1 MAGAKKP
8 EPIEIEGANGKIYV
22 VETWNRGTIADGD
35 AMTEYTIRPICDA
48 IKGGTGGIAAETER
62 AMAAES
68 GISAIVDKHYDEY
81 NTFVSNVNNSAE
93 SLSARLA
100 QEISDREEGDAQEIS
115 YRTSGDAKL
124 QEQIDTLKAAT
135 DVIMVYGDYQTFTS
149 NSGDLV
155 LTDADVI
162 KVLVDENKND
172 EQVYYQWYDPQSGH
186 EWSNWSAIGSLNP
199 YYSKSDLNNA
209 GGKNINITSENNEIK
224 INTNDNVVFSSVTS
238 NEFSGTNISAL
249 NFYMPSANNGSRYTC
264 EVSSNS
270 TGISAHTVDSMSNKV
285 VTAYWESIIN
295 AANDVNAYV
304 PLSAEECTIGNNN
317 SSYDDSFAQGA
328 NNNANNN
335 SLAQGYNN
343 EAISNSFAQG
353 YLNVA
358 SSRSLAQ
365 GSNNSAYSY
374 SLAQGYLNVASSNSL
389 AQGFNNSARANS
401 VAFGYA
407 SQAYNGGFA
416 FSPYA
421 QAANSL
427 ASANSF
433 AFGIGCTAD
442 TNAFAM
448 GVNCSAVTGGF
459 AYGTNCIAATN
470 SIAMGAGMVSKENQI
485 SLGLYGK
492 ELTGTSDKSV
502 FHIGYGQGS
511 AVSAR
516 RDIFNVT
523 YDGYIMSYNYSVYPQ
538 SAEVIL
544 NGDFFQS
551 PRYGRKIPMLLS
563 QGLDMVSGVNIS
575 AKKPSHFRAR
585 HNVLY
590 GSYDYFNMW
599 IPYSTTSHTS
609 QEFTLTKADGK
620 GTGMYYLTV
629 GVDKH
634 YSILFKHFNDAS
646 IKTGIDVPGYSWPEG
661 GSITTYTYDNFFLD
675 KESATSN
682 TYFSFS
688 VPCDDIITFIVD
700 GASQQF
706 IMIKNHN

>member
-8 EPIEIEGANGKIYV
+8 EPIEIAGADGKIYV

-48 IKGGTGGIAAETER
+48 IKGGTGGISAETER

-100 QEISDREEGDAQEIS
+100 QEISA
-115 YRTSGDAKL
+115 RTSGDAKL

-149 NSGDLV
+149 NSGNLV

-209 GGKNINITSENNEIK
+209 AGKNINITSENNEIK

-238 NEFSGTNISAL
+238 NEFSGTNINAL

-317 SSYDDSFAQGA
+317 SSYNYSFAQGA

-389 AQGFNNSARANS
+389 AQGSNNSARANS

-523 YDGYIMSYNYSVYPQ
+523 QEGSIMSYNFNEYPQ
-538 SAEVIL
+538 KAEVLL
-544 NGDFFQS
+544 NGDFFEA
-551 PRYGRKIPMLLS
+551 PRKYGRKIPMLLS
-563 QGLDMVSGVNIS
+563 QGLDMASATNVSV
-575 AKKPSHFRAR
+575 KKPANFRAR

-590 GSYDYFNMW
+590 GDESTGCFNMW
-599 IPYSTTSHTS
+599 IPYSTASRTS
-609 QEFTLTKADGK
+609 QEFTLTKADSIGD
-620 GTGMYYLTV
+620 GMYILTV
-629 GVDKH
+629 GVDKN
-634 YSILFKHFNDAS
+634 YSILFKHFHKAS
-646 IKTGIDVPGYSWPEG
+646 IQTGIDVPGSSWPEG

-675 KESATSN
+675 KNRDSPSN
-682 TYFSFS
+682 TYFWFS

>member
-8 EPIEIEGANGKIYV
+8 EPIEIAGADGKIYV

-81 NTFVSNVNNSAE
+81 NTFVSNVNISAD

-100 QEISDREEGDAQEIS
+100 QEISDREVGDK
-115 YRTSGDAKL
+115 DL

-209 GGKNINITSENNEIK
+209 GGKNINITFENDEIK

-238 NEFSGTNISAL
+238 NAFSGTNISAL
-249 NFYMPSANNGSRYTC
+249 NFYIPSANNGARYTC

-270 TGISAHTVDSMSNKV
+270 TGISAHTVEPLFDEV
-285 VTAYWESIIN
+285 ITATWESIIN
-295 AANDVNAYV
+295 AANTDNAYV

-317 SSYDDSFAQGA
+317 SAYSDSLAQGA
-328 NNNANNN
+328 HNKSNGNSLAQGYNNSAKNN

-343 EAISNSFAQG
+343 SAYSF
-353 YLNVA
+353 
-358 SSRSLAQ
+358 SLAQ
-365 GSNNSAYSY
+365 GN
-374 SLAQGYLNVASSNSL
+374 LNVASSNSL
-389 AQGFNNSARANS
+389 AQGYNNSAKNNS
-401 VAFGYA
+401 IAFGYQ
-407 SQAYNGGFA
+407 SQAYQGSFA

-421 QAANSL
+421 QDAHSL

-459 AYGTNCIAATN
+459 AYGTKCIAATN
-470 SIAMGAGMVSKENQI
+470 SIAMGVGMVSKERQF
-485 SLGLYGK
+485 SLGYYGL
-492 ELTGTSDKSV
+492 ELSESDKRV
-502 FHIGYGQGS
+502 FHVGYGLGS
-511 AVSAR
+511 AVSDR
-516 RDIFNVT
+516 RDIFSVT
-523 YDGYIMSYNYSVYPQ
+523 YDGSIMSYDSNEYPQ
-538 SAEVIL
+538 KAEVLL
-544 NGDFFQS
+544 NGDFFEA
-551 PRYGRKIPMLLS
+551 PRKYGRKIPMLLS
-563 QGLDMVSGVNIS
+563 QGLDMASATNVSVKN
-575 AKKPSHFRAR
+575 PTNFRAR
-585 HNVLY
+585 HNVIY
-590 GSYDYFNMW
+590 GDESTGYFNMW
-599 IPYSTTSHTS
+599 IPYSTASRTS
-609 QEFTLTKADGK
+609 QEFTLTKADCLGDS
-620 GTGMYYLTV
+620 GMYRLTV
-629 GVDKH
+629 GVDKN
-634 YSILFKHFNDAS
+634 YSILFKHFKIAS
-646 IKTGIDVPGYSWPEG
+646 IKTGLDVPGSSWPDG
-661 GSITTYTYDNFFLD
+661 GSTVKYNYSNFFLD
-675 KESATSN
+675 RLSATSN

-706 IMIKNHN
+706 IMIKSHD

>member
-81 NTFVSNVNNSAE
+81 NTFVSNVNISAE

-100 QEISDREEGDAQEIS
+100 QEISDREDGDKDLQKHDE
-115 YRTSGDAKL
+115 DL

-135 DVIMVYGDYQTFTS
+135 DVIMVYSDFSSFSS
-149 NSGDLV
+149 NSARLT
-155 LTDADVI
+155 LTDNDVI
-162 KVLVDENKND
+162 KVLNDGERQEN
-172 EQVYYQWYDPQSGH
+172 QTYYQYSTATSA
-186 EWSNWSAIGSLNP
+186 WSFIGELDP
-199 YYSKSDLNNA
+199 YYSKSELNNA
-209 GGKNINITSENNEIK
+209 GGKNINITSENDEIK

-249 NFYMPSANNGSRYTC
+249 NFYMPSANNGARYTC

-295 AANDVNAYV
+295 AANTDNAYV

-317 SSYDDSFAQGA
+317 SAYSDSLAQGA
-328 NNNANNN
+328 NNNANTN

-343 EAISNSFAQG
+343 KANSNSLAQG
-353 YLNVA
+353 YNNSAYSFSLAQGNLNVA
-358 SSRSLAQ
+358 SSNSLAQ
-365 GSNNSAYSY
+365 GYNNSAYSY
-374 SLAQGYLNVASSNSL
+374 SLAQGY
-389 AQGFNNSARANS
+389 NNSAKNNS
-401 VAFGYA
+401 IAFGYQ
-407 SQAYNGGFA
+407 SQAYQGSFA
-416 FSPYA
+416 FSPYL
-421 QAANSL
+421 QAAHSL

-448 GVNCSAVTGGF
+448 GVNCSAVSGGF
-459 AYGTNCIAATN
+459 AYGTKCIAATN
-470 SIAMGAGMVSKENQI
+470 SIAMGAGMVSKDRQI
-485 SLGLYGK
+485 SLGYFGS
-492 ELTGTSDKSV
+492 ELTGTSDKRV
-502 FHIGYGQGS
+502 FHIGYGLGS

-516 RDIFNVT
+516 RDIFSVT
-523 YDGYIMSYNYSVYPQ
+523 HDGTIMSFDSNAYPQ
-538 SAEVIL
+538 TPEVLL
-544 NGDFFQS
+544 NGEFFQA
-551 PRYGRKIPMLLS
+551 PKKYGRKIPMLLS

-575 AKKPSHFRAR
+575 AKNPSHFIAR

-590 GSYDYFNMW
+590 GTGDYFNMW
-599 IPYSTTSHTS
+599 IPYSTPSLNS
-609 QEFTLTKADGK
+609 QEFTLTKADCLGNY
-620 GTGMYYLTV
+620 MYNLTV

-634 YSILFKHFNDAS
+634 YSIIFKHFKIAS
-646 IKTGIDVPGYSWPEG
+646 IKTGIDVSGSSWPDEG
-661 GSITTYTYDNFFLD
+661 TAVAYKYNNFFLD
-675 KESATSN
+675 KDRDSPSN

-700 GASQQF
+700 GYSQQF
-706 IMIKNHN
+706 IMIKSHD

>member
-8 EPIEIEGANGKIYV
+8 EPIEIAGADGKIYV

-48 IKGGTGGIAAETER
+48 IKGGTGGISAETER

-81 NTFVSNVNNSAE
+81 NTFVSNVNSSAE

-100 QEISDREEGDAQEIS
+100 QEISDREEGD
-115 YRTSGDAKL
+115 KVL
-124 QEQIDTLKAAT
+124 QGQIDTLKAAT
-135 DVIMVYGDYQTFTS
+135 DVIMVYGDYQSFTS

-199 YYSKSDLNNA
+199 YYSKSELNNA
-209 GGKNINITSENNEIK
+209 AGKNINITSENDEIK
-224 INTNDNVVFSSVTS
+224 INTNDDVVFSSVSS
-238 NEFSGTNISAL
+238 NAFSGTNISAL

-270 TGISAHTVDSMSNKV
+270 TGISAHTVEPLFDEV
-285 VTAYWESIIN
+285 ITATWKSIIN
-295 AANDVNAYV
+295 AANADNAYV
-304 PLSAEECTIGNNN
+304 PLSAEECKIGVNN
-317 SSYDDSFAQGA
+317 SSYNDSFAQGA
-328 NNNANNN
+328 RNNANTN
-335 SLAQGYNN
+335 SLAQGYYNSAN
-343 EAISNSFAQG
+343 SNSFAQG
-353 YLNVA
+353 SNNKA
-358 SSRSLAQ
+358 NGNSLAQ
-365 GSNNSAYSY
+365 GFNNSAY
-374 SLAQGYLNVASSNSL
+374 SNSL
-389 AQGFNNSARANS
+389 AQGFNNSASVNS
-401 VAFGYA
+401 LAFGYA
-407 SQAYNGGFA
+407 SQAYQGGFA
-416 FSPYA
+416 FSPYVQGA
-421 QAANSL
+421 HSL

-459 AYGTNCIAATN
+459 AYGTNCIADTN
-470 SIAMGAGMVSKENQI
+470 SIAMGAGMVSKERQI
-485 SLGLYGK
+485 SLGYYGS
-492 ELTGTSDKSV
+492 ELTGSDKRV
-502 FHIGYGQGS
+502 FHVGYGLGS
-511 AVSAR
+511 AVSDR
-516 RDIFNVT
+516 RDIFSVT
-523 YDGYIMSYNYSVYPQ
+523 YDGSIMSYDSNEYPQ
-538 SAEVIL
+538 KPEVLL
-544 NGDFFQS
+544 NGDFFQA
-551 PRYGRKIPMLLS
+551 PRKYGRKIPMLLS
-563 QGLDMVSGVNIS
+563 QGLGMVSGVNIS
-575 AKKPSHFRAR
+575 AKNPSHFIAR

-590 GSYDYFNMW
+590 GSANYFNMW
-599 IPYSTTSHTS
+599 IPYLTASRTS
-609 QEFTLTKADGK
+609 QEFTLTKADCIGNY
-620 GTGMYYLTV
+620 MYNLTV

-634 YSILFKHFNDAS
+634 YSILFKHFKIAS
-646 IKTGIDVPGYSWPEG
+646 IKTGIDVPGSSWPDEG
-661 GSITTYTYDNFFLD
+661 TSVAYKFNNFFLD
-675 KESATSN
+675 KDRDSPSN

-706 IMIKNHN
+706 IMIKSHD

>member
-8 EPIEIEGANGKIYV
+8 EPIEIAGADGKIYV

-48 IKGGTGGIAAETER
+48 IKGGTGGIAVETER

-81 NTFVSNVNNSAE
+81 NTFISNEYNQFVSAVNTSAE
-93 SLSARLA
+93 SLSVSLA
-100 QEISDREEGDAQEIS
+100 QEISARKEGDE
-115 YRTSGDAKL
+115 DL
-124 QEQIDTLKAAT
+124 QKQIDTLKAAT
-135 DVIMVYGDYQTFTS
+135 DVIMVYGDYQTFKS
-149 NSGDLV
+149 NSGNLV

-199 YYSKSDLNNA
+199 YYSKSELNNA
-209 GGKNINITSENNEIK
+209 AGKNINITSEDNEIK
-224 INTNDNVVFSSVTS
+224 INTNDDVVFSSVSS
-238 NEFSGTNISAL
+238 NAFSGTNISAL
-249 NFYMPSANNGSRYTC
+249 NFYMPSANNGARYTC

-295 AANDVNAYV
+295 AANADNAYV

-317 SSYDDSFAQGA
+317 SSYNDSFAQGA
-328 NNNANNN
+328 HNESNSN

-343 EAISNSFAQG
+343 
-353 YLNVA
+353 
-358 SSRSLAQ
+358 
-365 GSNNSAYSY
+365 SAYSN
-374 SLAQGYLNVASSNSL
+374 SLAQGYNNIAYSFSLAQGNLNVASSNSL
-389 AQGFNNSARANS
+389 AQGYNNSAKNNS
-401 VAFGYA
+401 IAFGYQ
-407 SQAYNGGFA
+407 SQAYQGGFA
-416 FSPYA
+416 FSPYLQGA
-421 QAANSL
+421 HSL

-448 GVNCSAVTGGF
+448 GVNCSAISGGF
-459 AYGTNCIAATN
+459 AYGTKCIAATN
-470 SIAMGAGMVSKENQI
+470 SIAIGAGMVSKDRQI
-485 SLGLYGK
+485 SLGYFGS
-492 ELTGTSDKSV
+492 ELTGTSDKNV
-502 FHIGYGQGS
+502 FHVGYGIGS

-516 RDIFNVT
+516 RDIFRVT
-523 YDGYIMSYNYSVYPQ
+523 YDGSIMSYDSNEYPQ
-538 SAEVIL
+538 KAEVLL
-544 NGDFFQS
+544 NGDFFEA
-551 PRYGRKIPMLLS
+551 PRKYGRKIPMLLS
-563 QGLDMVSGVNIS
+563 QGLDMASATNVSV
-575 AKKPSHFRAR
+575 KKPANFRAR

-590 GSYDYFNMW
+590 GDESTGCFNMW
-599 IPYSTTSHTS
+599 IPYSTASRTS
-609 QEFTLTKADGK
+609 QEFTLTKADCISD
-620 GTGMYYLTV
+620 GMYRLTV
-629 GVDKH
+629 GVDKN
-634 YSILFKHFNDAS
+634 YSIIFKHFKSAS
-646 IKTGIDVPGYSWPEG
+646 IKTGLDVPNSSWPEG
-661 GSITTYTYDNFFLD
+661 GTAVAYKYNNFFLD
-675 KESATSN
+675 RLTATSN

-706 IMIKNHN
+706 IMIKSHD

>member
-8 EPIEIEGANGKIYV
+8 EPIEIAGANGKIYV

-81 NTFVSNVNNSAE
+81 NTFISNEYNQFVSAVNTSAE
-93 SLSARLA
+93 SLSDSLA
-100 QEISDREEGDAQEIS
+100 QEISDRKEGDE
-115 YRTSGDAKL
+115 DL
-124 QEQIDTLKAAT
+124 QKQIDTLKAAT
-135 DVIMVYGDYQTFTS
+135 DVIMVYGDYQTFKS
-149 NSGDLV
+149 NSGNLV

-199 YYSKSDLNNA
+199 YYSKSELNNA
-209 GGKNINITSENNEIK
+209 GGKNINITSEDNEIK
-224 INTNDNVVFSSVTS
+224 INTNDDVVFSSVTS
-238 NEFSGTNISAL
+238 NAFSGTNISAL
-249 NFYMPSANNGSRYTC
+249 NFYMPSANNGARFSC

-270 TGISAHTVDSMSNKV
+270 TGISAHTVEPLFDEV
-285 VTAYWESIIN
+285 VTSTWKSIIN
-295 AANDVNAYV
+295 AANADNAYV

-317 SSYDDSFAQGA
+317 SAYSDSLAQGA
-328 NNNANNN
+328 NNNANTN

-343 EAISNSFAQG
+343 KANSNSLAQG
-353 YLNVA
+353 YNNIAYSFSLAQGNLNVA
-358 SSRSLAQ
+358 SSNSLAQ
-365 GSNNSAYSY
+365 GYNNSAYSY
-374 SLAQGYLNVASSNSL
+374 SLAQGY
-389 AQGFNNSARANS
+389 NNSAKNNS
-401 VAFGYA
+401 IAFGYQ
-407 SQAYNGGFA
+407 SQAYQGSFA
-416 FSPYA
+416 FSPYL
-421 QAANSL
+421 QAAHSL

-470 SIAMGAGMVSKENQI
+470 SIAMGAGMVSKERQI
-485 SLGLYGK
+485 SLGYFGS
-492 ELTGTSDKSV
+492 ELTGTSDKRV

-516 RDIFNVT
+516 RDIFSVT
-523 YDGYIMSYNYSVYPQ
+523 YDGTIMSYDSNGYPQ
-538 SAEVIL
+538 TPEVLL
-544 NGDFFQS
+544 NGEFFQA
-551 PRYGRKIPMLLS
+551 PKKYGRKIPMLLS
-563 QGLDMVSGVNIS
+563 QGLKMVSGVNIS
-575 AKKPSHFRAR
+575 AKNPSHFIAR

-590 GSYDYFNMW
+590 GSGDYFNMW
-599 IPYSTTSHTS
+599 IPYSTPSLNS
-609 QEFTLTKADGK
+609 QEFTLTKADCLGNY
-620 GTGMYYLTV
+620 MYNLTV

-634 YSILFKHFNDAS
+634 YSIIFKHFKIAS
-646 IKTGIDVPGYSWPEG
+646 IKTGIDVPGSSWPDEG
-661 GSITTYTYDNFFLD
+661 TAVAYKYNNFFLD
-675 KESATSN
+675 KDRDSPSN

-688 VPCDDIITFIVD
+688 VPCDDIITFVVD
-700 GASQQF
+700 GFSQQF
-706 IMIKNHN
+706 IMIKSHD

>member
-8 EPIEIEGANGKIYV
+8 EPIEIAGANGKIYV

-81 NTFVSNVNNSAE
+81 NTFVSNVNSSAE
-93 SLSARLA
+93 SLSGSLSK
-100 QEISDREEGDAQEIS
+100 EITYREDGDS
-115 YRTSGDAKL
+115 KL
-124 QEQIDTLKAAT
+124 QGQIDTLKAAT
-135 DVIMVYGDYQTFTS
+135 DVIMVYGDYQSFTS

-199 YYSKSDLNNA
+199 YYSKSELNNA
-209 GGKNINITSENNEIK
+209 AGKNINITSENDEIK
-224 INTNDNVVFSSVTS
+224 INTNDDVVFSSVTS

-270 TGISAHTVDSMSNKV
+270 TGISAHTVEPLFDEV
-285 VTAYWESIIN
+285 VTATWKSIIN
-295 AANDVNAYV
+295 AANADNAYV
-304 PLSAEECTIGNNN
+304 PLSAEECKIGVNN
-317 SSYDDSFAQGA
+317 SSYNDSFAQGA
-328 NNNANNN
+328 KNNANTN
-335 SLAQGYNN
+335 SLAQGYYNSAN
-343 EAISNSFAQG
+343 SNSFAQG
-353 YLNVA
+353 SNNKA
-358 SSRSLAQ
+358 NGNSLAQ
-365 GSNNSAYSY
+365 GFNNSAY
-374 SLAQGYLNVASSNSL
+374 SNSL
-389 AQGFNNSARANS
+389 AQGFNNSASVNS
-401 VAFGYA
+401 LAFGYA
-407 SQAYNGGFA
+407 SQAYQGGFA
-416 FSPYA
+416 FSPYVQGA
-421 QAANSL
+421 HSL

-459 AYGTNCIAATN
+459 AYGTNCTADTN
-470 SIAMGAGMVSKENQI
+470 SIAMGAGMVSKERQI
-485 SLGLYGK
+485 SLGYYGS
-492 ELTGTSDKSV
+492 ELTGSDKRV
-502 FHIGYGQGS
+502 FHVGYGLGS
-511 AVSAR
+511 AVSDR
-516 RDIFNVT
+516 RDIFSVT
-523 YDGYIMSYNYSVYPQ
+523 FDGSIMSYDSNEYPQ
-538 SAEVIL
+538 KPEVLL
-544 NGDFFQS
+544 NGDFFQA
-551 PRYGRKIPMLLS
+551 PRKYGRKIPMLLS
-563 QGLDMVSGVNIS
+563 QGLGMVSGVNIS
-575 AKKPSHFRAR
+575 AKNPSHFIAR

-590 GSYDYFNMW
+590 GSANYFNMW
-599 IPYSTTSHTS
+599 IPYSTASRTS
-609 QEFTLTKADGK
+609 QEFTLTKADCIGNY
-620 GTGMYYLTV
+620 MYNLTV
-629 GVDKH
+629 GVDKN
-634 YSILFKHFNDAS
+634 YSILFKHFKIAS
-646 IKTGIDVPGYSWPEG
+646 IKTGIDVPGSSWPDEG
-661 GSITTYTYDNFFLD
+661 TAVKYNYSNFFLD
-675 KESATSN
+675 RLTATSN

-706 IMIKNHN
+706 IMIKSHD

>member
-8 EPIEIEGANGKIYV
+8 EPIEIAGADGKIYV

-81 NTFVSNVNNSAE
+81 NTFVSNVNSSAE
-93 SLSARLA
+93 SLSDSLSK
-100 QEISDREEGDAQEIS
+100 EITYREDGDS
-115 YRTSGDAKL
+115 KL
-124 QEQIDTLKAAT
+124 QGQIDTLKAAT
-135 DVIMVYGDYQTFTS
+135 DVIMVYGDYQSFTS

-199 YYSKSDLNNA
+199 YYSKSELNNA
-209 GGKNINITSENNEIK
+209 AGKNINITSENDEIK
-224 INTNDNVVFSSVTS
+224 INTNDDVVFSSVSS
-238 NEFSGTNISAL
+238 NAFSGTNISAL

-270 TGISAHTVDSMSNKV
+270 TGISAHTVEPLFDEV
-285 VTAYWESIIN
+285 VTATWKSIIN
-295 AANDVNAYV
+295 AANADNAYV
-304 PLSAEECTIGNNN
+304 PLSAEECTIGTDN
-317 SSYDDSFAQGA
+317 SSYNDSFAQGA
-328 NNNANNN
+328 KNNANTNSLAQGYYNSANSNSFAQGSNNKANGN

-343 EAISNSFAQG
+343 
-353 YLNVA
+353 
-358 SSRSLAQ
+358 
-365 GSNNSAYSY
+365 SAY
-374 SLAQGYLNVASSNSL
+374 SNSL
-389 AQGFNNSARANS
+389 AQGFNNSASVNS
-401 VAFGYA
+401 LAFGYA
-407 SQAYNGGFA
+407 SQAYQGGFA
-416 FSPYA
+416 FSPYVQGA
-421 QAANSL
+421 HSL

-459 AYGTNCIAATN
+459 AYGTNCTADTN
-470 SIAMGAGMVSKENQI
+470 SIAMGAGMVSKDRQI
-485 SLGLYGK
+485 SLGYYGS
-492 ELTGTSDKSV
+492 ELTGSDKRV
-502 FHIGYGQGS
+502 FHVGYGLGS
-511 AVSAR
+511 AVSDR
-516 RDIFNVT
+516 RDIFSVT
-523 YDGYIMSYNYSVYPQ
+523 FNGSIMSYDSNEYPQ
-538 SAEVIL
+538 KPEVLL
-544 NGDFFQS
+544 NGDFFQA
-551 PRYGRKIPMLLS
+551 PRKYGRKIPMLLS
-563 QGLDMVSGVNIS
+563 QGLGMVSGVNIS
-575 AKKPSHFRAR
+575 AKKPSHFIAR

-590 GSYDYFNMW
+590 GSANYFNMW
-599 IPYSTTSHTS
+599 IPYSPASRTS
-609 QEFTLTKADGK
+609 QEFTLTKADCIGNY
-620 GTGMYYLTV
+620 MYNLTV
-629 GVDKH
+629 GVDKN
-634 YSILFKHFNDAS
+634 YSILFKHFKIAS
-646 IKTGIDVPGYSWPEG
+646 IKTGIDVPGSSWPEG
-661 GSITTYTYDNFFLD
+661 GSTTVYDYNNFFLD
-675 KESATSN
+675 KDRDSPSN

-706 IMIKNHN
+706 IMIKSHD

>member
-8 EPIEIEGANGKIYV
+8 EPIEIAGADGKIYV

-48 IKGGTGGIAAETER
+48 IKGGTGGISAETER

-81 NTFVSNVNNSAE
+81 NTFISNEYNPFVSAVNTSAE

-100 QEISDREEGDAQEIS
+100 QEISDREDGDK
-115 YRTSGDAKL
+115 DL
-124 QEQIDTLKAAT
+124 QGQIDTLKAAT
-135 DVIMVYGDYQTFTS
+135 DVIMVYGDYKSFTS

-199 YYSKSDLNNA
+199 YYSKSELNNA
-209 GGKNINITSENNEIK
+209 AGKNINITSENNEIK
-224 INTNDNVVFSSVTS
+224 INTNDDVVFSSVTS
-238 NEFSGTNISAL
+238 NAFSGTNISAL

-270 TGISAHTVDSMSNKV
+270 TGISAHTVDNMNNKV

-295 AANDVNAYV
+295 AANADNAYV
-304 PLSAEECTIGNNN
+304 PLSAEECKIGVNN
-317 SSYDDSFAQGA
+317 SSYNDSFAQGA
-328 NNNANNN
+328 KNNANTN
-335 SLAQGYNN
+335 SLAQGYYNSAN
-343 EAISNSFAQG
+343 SNSFAQG
-353 YLNVA
+353 
-358 SSRSLAQ
+358 
-365 GSNNSAYSY
+365 SNNKA
-374 SLAQGYLNVASSNSL
+374 NSNSL
-389 AQGFNNSARANS
+389 AQGFNNSAYSNS
-401 VAFGYA
+401 LAQGFNNSASVNSLAFGYA
-407 SQAYNGGFA
+407 SQAYQGGFA
-416 FSPYA
+416 FSPYVQGA
-421 QAANSL
+421 HSL

-459 AYGTNCIAATN
+459 AYGTNCTADTN
-470 SIAMGAGMVSKENQI
+470 SIAMGAGMVSKERQI
-485 SLGLYGK
+485 SLGYYGS
-492 ELTGTSDKSV
+492 ELTGSDKRV
-502 FHIGYGQGS
+502 FHVGYGLGS
-511 AVSAR
+511 AVSDR
-516 RDIFNVT
+516 RDIFSVT
-523 YDGYIMSYNYSVYPQ
+523 FDGSIMSYDSNEYPQ
-538 SAEVIL
+538 KPEVLL
-544 NGDFFQS
+544 NGDFFQA
-551 PRYGRKIPMLLS
+551 PRKYGRKIPMLLS
-563 QGLDMVSGVNIS
+563 QGLGMVSGVNIS
-575 AKKPSHFRAR
+575 AKKPSHFIAR

-590 GSYDYFNMW
+590 GSANYFNMW
-599 IPYSTTSHTS
+599 IPYSTASRTS
-609 QEFTLTKADGK
+609 QEFTLTKADCIGNY
-620 GTGMYYLTV
+620 MYNLTV
-629 GVDKH
+629 GVDKN
-634 YSILFKHFNDAS
+634 YSILFKHFKIAS
-646 IKTGIDVPGYSWPEG
+646 IKTGLDVPGSSWPDG
-661 GSITTYTYDNFFLD
+661 GSVTDYKFNNFFLD
-675 KESATSN
+675 RLSATSN

-706 IMIKNHN
+706 IMIKSHD

>member
-8 EPIEIEGANGKIYV
+8 EPIEIAGADGKIYV

-48 IKGGTGGIAAETER
+48 IKGGTGGISAETER

-81 NTFVSNVNNSAE
+81 NTFVSNVNTSAE
-93 SLSARLA
+93 SLSDSLA
-100 QEISDREEGDAQEIS
+100 KEISDREVGDK
-115 YRTSGDAKL
+115 DL

-209 GGKNINITSENNEIK
+209 AGKNINITSEDNEIK
-224 INTNDNVVFSSVTS
+224 INTNDDVVFSSVSS
-238 NEFSGTNISAL
+238 NAFSGTNISAL
-249 NFYMPSANNGSRYTC
+249 NFYMPSANNGARFTC

-270 TGISAHTVDSMSNKV
+270 TGVSAHTVEPLFDEV
-285 VTAYWESIIN
+285 VTASWKSIIN
-295 AANDVNAYV
+295 AANADNAYV
-304 PLSAEECTIGNNN
+304 PLSAEECKIGTDN
-317 SSYDDSFAQGA
+317 SALSNSLAQGTR
-328 NNNANNN
+328 NNANTNSLAQGYYNSSNSN

-343 EAISNSFAQG
+343 SAYSF
-353 YLNVA
+353 
-358 SSRSLAQ
+358 SLAQ
-365 GSNNSAYSY
+365 GN
-374 SLAQGYLNVASSNSL
+374 LNVASSNSL
-389 AQGFNNSARANS
+389 AQGYNNSAYSFSLAQGYNNGAKNNS
-401 VAFGYA
+401 IAFGYQ
-407 SQAYNGGFA
+407 SQAYQGSFA
-416 FSPYA
+416 FSPYEQVA
-421 QAANSL
+421 HSL

-459 AYGTNCIAATN
+459 AYGTNCTADTN

-485 SLGLYGK
+485 SLGLFGS
-492 ELTGTSDKSV
+492 ELTGTTDKRV

-516 RDIFNVT
+516 RDIFSVT
-523 YDGYIMSYNYSVYPQ
+523 YDGTIMSYDSNGYPQ
-538 SAEVIL
+538 TPEVLL
-544 NGDFFQS
+544 NGEFFQA
-551 PRYGRKIPMLLS
+551 PKKYGRKIPMLLS
-563 QGLDMVSGVNIS
+563 QGLDMASATNVSV
-575 AKKPSHFRAR
+575 KKLADFSAR

-590 GSYDYFNMW
+590 GDESTGCFNMW
-599 IPYSTTSHTS
+599 IPYSTASRTS
-609 QEFTLTKADGK
+609 QEFTLTKADCISD
-620 GTGMYYLTV
+620 GMYLLTV
-629 GVDKH
+629 GVDKN
-634 YSILFKHFNDAS
+634 YSIIFKHFKIAL
-646 IKTGIDVPGYSWPEG
+646 IKTGLDVPGSSWPDEG
-661 GSITTYTYDNFFLD
+661 TAVKYNYSNFFLD
-675 KESATSN
+675 KDRDSPSN

-688 VPCDDIITFIVD
+688 VPCDDIITFVVD
-700 GASQQF
+700 GFSQQF
-706 IMIKNHN
+706 IMIKSHD

>member
-8 EPIEIEGANGKIYV
+8 EPIEITGANGKIYV

-81 NTFVSNVNNSAE
+81 NTFISNEYNPFVSAVNTSAE
-93 SLSARLA
+93 SLSDSLA
-100 QEISDREEGDAQEIS
+100 QEITAREEGDE
-115 YRTSGDAKL
+115 DL
-124 QEQIDTLKAAT
+124 QKQIDTLKAAT
-135 DVIMVYGDYQTFTS
+135 DVIMVYGDYQTFKS
-149 NSGDLV
+149 NSGNLV

-199 YYSKSDLNNA
+199 YYSKSELNNA
-209 GGKNINITSENNEIK
+209 AGKNINITSENNEIK
-224 INTNDNVVFSSVTS
+224 INTNDDVVFSSVTS
-238 NEFSGTNISAL
+238 NAFSGTNISAL
-249 NFYMPSANNGSRYTC
+249 NFYMPSANNGARYTC

-295 AANDVNAYV
+295 AANTDNAYV
-304 PLSAEECTIGNNN
+304 PLSAEECTIGTDN
-317 SSYDDSFAQGA
+317 SALSNSLAQGT
-328 NNNANNN
+328 NNYAHSK

-343 EAISNSFAQG
+343 
-353 YLNVA
+353 YT
-358 SSRSLAQ
+358 
-365 GSNNSAYSY
+365 
-374 SLAQGYLNVASSNSL
+374 SSNSL
-389 AQGFNNSARANS
+389 AQGSYNSAYLSSLAQGTNNYAYSNSLAQGNNNSAKNNS
-401 VAFGYA
+401 MAFGYQ
-407 SQAYNGGFA
+407 SQAYQGSFA

-421 QAANSL
+421 QDAHSL

-448 GVNCSAVTGGF
+448 GVNCSAVSGGF
-459 AYGTNCIAATN
+459 AYGTKCIAATN
-470 SIAMGAGMVSKENQI
+470 SIAMGAGMVSKDRQI
-485 SLGLYGK
+485 SLGYFGS
-492 ELTGTSDKSV
+492 ELTGTSDKNV
-502 FHIGYGQGS
+502 FHVGYGIGS
-511 AVSAR
+511 AVSDR
-516 RDIFNVT
+516 RDIFRVT
-523 YDGYIMSYNYSVYPQ
+523 YDGSIMSYDSNEYPQ
-538 SAEVIL
+538 KAEVLL
-544 NGDFFQS
+544 NGDFFEA
-551 PRYGRKIPMLLS
+551 PRKYGRKIPMLLS
-563 QGLDMVSGVNIS
+563 QGLDMASATNVSV
-575 AKKPSHFRAR
+575 KKPAHFIAR

-590 GSYDYFNMW
+590 GDESTGCFNMW
-599 IPYSTTSHTS
+599 IPYSTASRTS
-609 QEFTLTKADGK
+609 QEFTLTKADCISD
-620 GTGMYYLTV
+620 GMYHLTV

-634 YSILFKHFNDAS
+634 YSILFKHFNSAY
-646 IKTGIDVPGYSWPEG
+646 IKTGLDVPGSSWPEG
-661 GSITTYTYDNFFLD
+661 GSTTNYTYNNFFLD
-675 KESATSN
+675 RLSATSN

-688 VPCDDIITFIVD
+688 VPCDDVITFIVD

-706 IMIKNHN
+706 IMIKSHD

>member
-8 EPIEIEGANGKIYV
+8 EPIEIAGADGKIYV

-81 NTFVSNVNNSAE
+81 NTFVSNVNSSAE
-93 SLSARLA
+93 SLSDSLSK
-100 QEISDREEGDAQEIS
+100 EITYREDGDS
-115 YRTSGDAKL
+115 KL
-124 QEQIDTLKAAT
+124 QGQIDTLKAAT
-135 DVIMVYGDYQTFTS
+135 DVIMVYGDYQSFTS

-199 YYSKSDLNNA
+199 YYSKSELNNA
-209 GGKNINITSENNEIK
+209 AGKNINITSENDEIK
-224 INTNDNVVFSSVTS
+224 INTNDDVVFSSVTS

-270 TGISAHTVDSMSNKV
+270 TGISAHTVEPLFDEV
-285 VTAYWESIIN
+285 VTATWKSIIN
-295 AANDVNAYV
+295 AANADNAYV
-304 PLSAEECTIGNNN
+304 PLSAEECTIGTDN
-317 SSYDDSFAQGA
+317 SSYNDSFAQGA
-328 NNNANNN
+328 KNNANTNSLAQGYYNSANSNSFAQGSNNKANGN

-343 EAISNSFAQG
+343 
-353 YLNVA
+353 
-358 SSRSLAQ
+358 
-365 GSNNSAYSY
+365 SAY
-374 SLAQGYLNVASSNSL
+374 SNSL
-389 AQGFNNSARANS
+389 AQGFNNSASVNS
-401 VAFGYA
+401 LAFGYA
-407 SQAYNGGFA
+407 SQAYQGGFA
-416 FSPYA
+416 FSPYVQGA
-421 QAANSL
+421 HSL

-459 AYGTNCIAATN
+459 AYGTNCTADTN
-470 SIAMGAGMVSKENQI
+470 SIAMGAGMVSKDRQI
-485 SLGLYGK
+485 SLGYYGS
-492 ELTGTSDKSV
+492 ELTGSDKRV
-502 FHIGYGQGS
+502 FHVGYGLGS
-511 AVSAR
+511 AVSDR
-516 RDIFNVT
+516 RDIFSVT
-523 YDGYIMSYNYSVYPQ
+523 FNGSIMSYDSNEYPQ
-538 SAEVIL
+538 KPEVLL
-544 NGDFFQS
+544 NGDFFQA
-551 PRYGRKIPMLLS
+551 PRKYGRKIPMLLS
-563 QGLDMVSGVNIS
+563 QGLGMVSGVNIS
-575 AKKPSHFRAR
+575 AKKPSHFIAR

-590 GSYDYFNMW
+590 GSANYFNMW
-599 IPYSTTSHTS
+599 IPYSTASRTS
-609 QEFTLTKADGK
+609 QEFTLTKADCIGNY
-620 GTGMYYLTV
+620 MYNLTV

-634 YSILFKHFNDAS
+634 YSILFKHFKIAS
-646 IKTGIDVPGYSWPEG
+646 IKTGIDVPGSSWPEG
-661 GSITTYTYDNFFLD
+661 GSTTVYDYNNFFLD
-675 KESATSN
+675 KDRDSPSN

-706 IMIKNHN
+706 IMIKSHD

>member
-8 EPIEIEGANGKIYV
+8 EPIEIAGADGKIYV

-81 NTFVSNVNNSAE
+81 NTFISNEYNPFVSAVNTSAE

-100 QEISDREEGDAQEIS
+100 QEISDREDGDK
-115 YRTSGDAKL
+115 DL
-124 QEQIDTLKAAT
+124 QGQIDTLKAAT
-135 DVIMVYGDYQTFTS
+135 DVIMVYGDYQSFTS

-224 INTNDNVVFSSVTS
+224 INTNDNVVFSSVSS

-249 NFYMPSANNGSRYTC
+249 NFYMPSANNGARFSC

-270 TGISAHTVDSMSNKV
+270 TGVSAHTVEPLFDEV
-285 VTAYWESIIN
+285 VTATWKSIIN
-295 AANDVNAYV
+295 AANADNAYV

-317 SSYDDSFAQGA
+317 SAYSDSLAQGA
-328 NNNANNN
+328 NNYANTN
-335 SLAQGYNN
+335 
-343 EAISNSFAQG
+343 
-353 YLNVA
+353 
-358 SSRSLAQ
+358 SLAQ
-365 GSNNSAYSY
+365 GSNNKANGN
-374 SLAQGYLNVASSNSL
+374 SLAQGFNNSAYSNSL
-389 AQGFNNSARANS
+389 AQGFNNSASVNS
-401 VAFGYA
+401 LAFGYA
-407 SQAYNGGFA
+407 SQAYKGGFA
-416 FSPYA
+416 FSPYVQGA
-421 QAANSL
+421 HSL

-459 AYGTNCIAATN
+459 AYGTNCTADTN

-485 SLGLYGK
+485 SLGLFGL
-492 ELTGTSDKSV
+492 ELLESDKRV
-502 FHIGYGQGS
+502 FHVGYGQGS

-516 RDIFNVT
+516 RDIFSVT
-523 YDGYIMSYNYSVYPQ
+523 YDGTIMSYDNNGYPQ
-538 SAEVIL
+538 TPEVLL
-544 NGDFFQS
+544 NGEFFQA
-551 PRYGRKIPMLLS
+551 PKKYGRKIPMLLS
-563 QGLDMVSGVNIS
+563 QGLGMAS
-575 AKKPSHFRAR
+575 AKNVSVKKPDNFRAR
-585 HNVLY
+585 HNVIY
-590 GSYDYFNMW
+590 GDESTGYFNMW
-599 IPYSTTSHTS
+599 IPYSTTSRTS
-609 QEFTLTKADGK
+609 QEFTLTKADCIGD
-620 GTGMYYLTV
+620 GMYSLTV
-629 GVDKH
+629 GVDKN
-634 YSILFKHFNDAS
+634 YSILFKHFNSAS
-646 IKTGIDVPGYSWPEG
+646 IKTGIDVPGSSWPDG
-661 GSITTYTYDNFFLD
+661 GSTVNYKFNNFFLD
-675 KESATSN
+675 RLSATSN

-706 IMIKNHN
+706 IMIKNHD

>member
-8 EPIEIEGANGKIYV
+8 EPIEIAGADGKIYV

-48 IKGGTGGIAAETER
+48 IKGGTGGIAVETER

-81 NTFVSNVNNSAE
+81 NTFVSNVNSSAE

-100 QEISDREEGDAQEIS
+100 QEISDRKDGDK
-115 YRTSGDAKL
+115 DL
-124 QEQIDTLKAAT
+124 QKHDEDLQKQIDTLKAAT

-149 NSGDLV
+149 NSGYLV

-199 YYSKSDLNNA
+199 YYSKSELNNA
-209 GGKNINITSENNEIK
+209 AGKNINITSENDEIK
-224 INTNDNVVFSSVTS
+224 INTNDDVVFSSVTS

-264 EVSSNS
+264 ELSSNS
-270 TGISAHTVDSMSNKV
+270 TGISAHTVEPLFDEV
-285 VTAYWESIIN
+285 VTATWKSIIN
-295 AANDVNAYV
+295 AANADNAYV

-317 SSYDDSFAQGA
+317 SSYNDSFAQGVK
-328 NNNANNN
+328 NNANTNSLSQGYYNSANSNSFAQGSNNKANGN

-343 EAISNSFAQG
+343 
-353 YLNVA
+353 
-358 SSRSLAQ
+358 
-365 GSNNSAYSY
+365 SAYT
-374 SLAQGYLNVASSNSL
+374 NSL
-389 AQGFNNSARANS
+389 AQGFNNSAKNNS
-401 VAFGYA
+401 IAFGYA
-407 SQAYNGGFA
+407 SQAYQGGFA
-416 FSPYA
+416 FSPYVQGA
-421 QAANSL
+421 HSL
-427 ASANSF
+427 ASTNSF

-470 SIAMGAGMVSKENQI
+470 SIAMGAGMVSKERQI
-485 SLGLYGK
+485 SLGYFGS
-492 ELTGTSDKSV
+492 ELTGTSDKRV

-511 AVSAR
+511 AVSDR
-516 RDIFNVT
+516 RDIFSVT
-523 YDGYIMSYNYSVYPQ
+523 YDGTIMSYDSNGYPQ
-538 SAEVIL
+538 TPEVLL
-544 NGDFFQS
+544 NGEFFQA
-551 PRYGRKIPMLLS
+551 PKKYGRKIPMLLS
-563 QGLDMVSGVNIS
+563 QGLKMESGVNIS
-575 AKKPSHFRAR
+575 AKNPSHFIAR

-590 GSYDYFNMW
+590 GSGDYFNMW
-599 IPYSTTSHTS
+599 IPYSTPSLNS
-609 QEFTLTKADGK
+609 QEFTLTKADCLGD
-620 GTGMYYLTV
+620 GMYNLTV

-634 YSILFKHFNDAS
+634 YSILFKNFKIAS
-646 IKTGIDVPGYSWPEG
+646 IKTGLDVPGSSWPDG
-661 GSITTYTYDNFFLD
+661 GTAAKYNYSNFFLD
-675 KESATSN
+675 KDRDSPSN

-700 GASQQF
+700 GFSQQF
-706 IMIKNHN
+706 IMIKSHD

>member
-8 EPIEIEGANGKIYV
+8 EPIEITGANGKIYV

-68 GISAIVDKHYDEY
+68 GISAIVDNHYDEY
-81 NTFVSNVNNSAE
+81 NTFVSNVNISAE

-115 YRTSGDAKL
+115 DRKDGDAKL

-270 TGISAHTVDSMSNKV
+270 TGISAHTVEPLFDEV
-285 VTAYWESIIN
+285 VTATWKSIIN
-295 AANDVNAYV
+295 AANADNAYV
-304 PLSAEECTIGNNN
+304 PLSAEECKIGDNN
-317 SSYDDSFAQGA
+317 SSYNDSFAQGA
-328 NNNANNN
+328 KNNANTNSLAQGYYNSANSNSFAQGSNNKANGN

-343 EAISNSFAQG
+343 
-353 YLNVA
+353 
-358 SSRSLAQ
+358 
-365 GSNNSAYSY
+365 SAY
-374 SLAQGYLNVASSNSL
+374 SNSL
-389 AQGFNNSARANS
+389 AQGYNNSASVNS
-401 VAFGYA
+401 LAFGYA
-407 SQAYNGGFA
+407 SQAYQGSFA
-416 FSPYA
+416 FSPYVQGA
-421 QAANSL
+421 HSL

-459 AYGTNCIAATN
+459 AYGTNCTADTN

-485 SLGLYGK
+485 SLGLFGS
-492 ELTGTSDKSV
+492 ELTGDSDKRV
-502 FHIGYGQGS
+502 FHVGYGLGS
-511 AVSAR
+511 AVSDR
-516 RDIFNVT
+516 RDIFSVT
-523 YDGYIMSYNYSVYPQ
+523 YDGSIMSYDSNEYPQ
-538 SAEVIL
+538 KAEVLL
-544 NGDFFQS
+544 NGDFFEA
-551 PRYGRKIPMLLS
+551 PRKYGRKIPMLLS
-563 QGLDMVSGVNIS
+563 QGLSMASATNVSV
-575 AKKPSHFRAR
+575 KKPANFKAR

-590 GSYDYFNMW
+590 GDESTGCFNMW
-599 IPYSTTSHTS
+599 IPYSTASRTS
-609 QEFTLTKADGK
+609 QEFTLTKADCISD
-620 GTGMYYLTV
+620 GMYRLTV

-634 YSILFKHFNDAS
+634 YSILFKNFKIAS
-646 IKTGIDVPGYSWPEG
+646 IKTGLDVSGSSWPDG
-661 GSITTYTYDNFFLD
+661 GSVTDYTYKNFFLD
-675 KESATSN
+675 KDRVSHSN

-700 GASQQF
+700 DYSQQF
-706 IMIKNHN
+706 IMIKSHD

>member
-8 EPIEIEGANGKIYV
+8 EPIEIAGADGKIYV

-81 NTFVSNVNNSAE
+81 NTFVSNVNSSAE

-100 QEISDREEGDAQEIS
+100 QEISDREKGDAQEIS

-135 DVIMVYGDYQTFTS
+135 DVIMVYSDFSSFSS
-149 NSGDLV
+149 NSASLT
-155 LTDADVI
+155 LTDNDVI
-162 KVLVDENKND
+162 KVLNDGERQEN
-172 EQVYYQWYDPQSGH
+172 QTYYQYSTATSA
-186 EWSNWSAIGSLNP
+186 WSFIGELDP

-209 GGKNINITSENNEIK
+209 GGKNINITSENDEIK
-224 INTNDNVVFSSVTS
+224 INTNDDVVFSSVTS
-238 NEFSGTNISAL
+238 NAFSGTNISAL
-249 NFYMPSANNGSRYTC
+249 NFYMPSANNGARYTC

-270 TGISAHTVDSMSNKV
+270 TGISAHTVEPLFDEV
-285 VTAYWESIIN
+285 VTASWKSIIN

-358 SSRSLAQ
+358 SS
-365 GSNNSAYSY
+365 
-374 SLAQGYLNVASSNSL
+374 NSL

-427 ASANSF
+427 ANANSF

-492 ELTGTSDKSV
+492 ELTGSDKRV
-502 FHIGYGQGS
+502 FHIGYGIGS

-516 RDIFNVT
+516 RDIFSVT
-523 YDGYIMSYNYSVYPQ
+523 FDGIIASYDSNAYPQ
-538 SAEVIL
+538 SAEVLL
-544 NGDFFQS
+544 NSDFFQA
-551 PRYGRKIPMLLS
+551 PRKYGRKIPMRLS
-563 QGLDMVSGVNIS
+563 QGLDTVSGVNIS
-575 AKKPSHFRAR
+575 AKNPSHFSAR

-590 GSYDYFNMW
+590 GSANYFNMW
-599 IPYSTTSHTS
+599 IPYSTASLTS
-609 QEFTLTKADGK
+609 QEFTLTKADCLGNY
-620 GTGMYYLTV
+620 MYNLTV

-634 YSILFKHFNDAS
+634 YSIIFKHFKIAL
-646 IKTGIDVPGYSWPEG
+646 IRTGLDVPGSSWPEG
-661 GSITTYTYDNFFLD
+661 GSTTNYTYNNFFLD
-675 KESATSN
+675 RLTATSN

-706 IMIKNHN
+706 IMIKSHD

>member
-8 EPIEIEGANGKIYV
+8 EPIEIAGANGKIYV

-81 NTFVSNVNNSAE
+81 NTFVSNVNSSAE
-93 SLSARLA
+93 SLSAILA
-100 QEISDREEGDAQEIS
+100 QEISDRKDGDAQEIS
-115 YRTSGDAKL
+115 DREDGDAKL
-124 QEQIDTLKAAT
+124 QGQIDTLKAAT
-135 DVIMVYGDYQTFTS
+135 DVIMVYGDYQSFTS

-199 YYSKSDLNNA
+199 YYSKSELNNA

-270 TGISAHTVDSMSNKV
+270 TGISAHTVEPLFDEV
-285 VTAYWESIIN
+285 VTATWKSIIN
-295 AANDVNAYV
+295 AANADNAYV
-304 PLSAEECTIGNNN
+304 PLSAEECKIGVNN
-317 SSYDDSFAQGA
+317 SSYNDSFAQGA
-328 NNNANNN
+328 KNNANTN
-335 SLAQGYNN
+335 SLAQGYYNSAN
-343 EAISNSFAQG
+343 SNSFAQG
-353 YLNVA
+353 
-358 SSRSLAQ
+358 
-365 GSNNSAYSY
+365 SNNKA
-374 SLAQGYLNVASSNSL
+374 NSNSL
-389 AQGFNNSARANS
+389 AQGFNNSAYSNS
-401 VAFGYA
+401 LAQGFNNSASVNSLAFGYA
-407 SQAYNGGFA
+407 SQAYQGGFA
-416 FSPYA
+416 FSPYVQGA
-421 QAANSL
+421 HSL

-459 AYGTNCIAATN
+459 AYGTNCIADTN
-470 SIAMGAGMVSKENQI
+470 SIAMGAGMVSKERQI
-485 SLGLYGK
+485 SLGYYGL
-492 ELTGTSDKSV
+492 ELLESDKRV
-502 FHIGYGQGS
+502 FHVGYGLGS
-511 AVSAR
+511 AVSDR
-516 RDIFNVT
+516 RDIFSVT
-523 YDGYIMSYNYSVYPQ
+523 FDGSIMSYDSNEYPQ
-538 SAEVIL
+538 KPEVLL
-544 NGDFFQS
+544 NGDFFQA
-551 PRYGRKIPMLLS
+551 PRKYGRKIPMLLS
-563 QGLDMVSGVNIS
+563 QGLGMVSGVNIS
-575 AKKPSHFRAR
+575 AKKPSHFIAR

-590 GSYDYFNMW
+590 GSANYFNMW
-599 IPYSTTSHTS
+599 IPYSTTSRTS
-609 QEFTLTKADGK
+609 QEFTLTKADCIGNY
-620 GTGMYYLTV
+620 MYNLTV
-629 GVDKH
+629 GVDKN
-634 YSILFKHFNDAS
+634 YSILFKHFKIAS
-646 IKTGIDVPGYSWPEG
+646 IKTGIDVPGSSWPDG
-661 GSITTYTYDNFFLD
+661 GSVTDYKFNNFFLD
-675 KESATSN
+675 KDRDSPSN

-706 IMIKNHN
+706 IMIKSHD

>member
-8 EPIEIEGANGKIYV
+8 EPIEIAGADGKIYV

-81 NTFVSNVNNSAE
+81 NTFVSNVNSSAE
-93 SLSARLA
+93 SLSDSLSK
-100 QEISDREEGDAQEIS
+100 EITYRED
-115 YRTSGDAKL
+115 GDAKL
-124 QEQIDTLKAAT
+124 QGQIDTLKAAT
-135 DVIMVYGDYQTFTS
+135 DVIMVYGDYQSFTS

-199 YYSKSDLNNA
+199 YYSKSELNNA

-249 NFYMPSANNGSRYTC
+249 NFYMPSANNGARFNC

-270 TGISAHTVDSMSNKV
+270 TGVSAHTVEPLFDEV
-285 VTAYWESIIN
+285 VTATWKSIIN
-295 AANDVNAYV
+295 AANADNAYV
-304 PLSAEECTIGNNN
+304 PLSAEECKIGVNN
-317 SSYDDSFAQGA
+317 SSYNDSFAQGVK
-328 NNNANNN
+328 NNANTN
-335 SLAQGYNN
+335 SLAQGFNN
-343 EAISNSFAQG
+343 SA
-353 YLNVA
+353 YLN
-358 SSRSLAQ
+358 SLAQ
-365 GSNNSAYSY
+365 GFNNSAY
-374 SLAQGYLNVASSNSL
+374 SNSL
-389 AQGFNNSARANS
+389 AQGFNNSASVNS
-401 VAFGYA
+401 LAFGYA
-407 SQAYNGGFA
+407 SQAYQGGFA
-416 FSPYA
+416 FSPYVQGA
-421 QAANSL
+421 HSL

-459 AYGTNCIAATN
+459 AYGTNCTADTN
-470 SIAMGAGMVSKENQI
+470 SIAMGAGMVSKDRQI
-485 SLGLYGK
+485 SLGYYGS
-492 ELTGTSDKSV
+492 ELTGSDKRV
-502 FHIGYGQGS
+502 FHVGYGLGS
-511 AVSAR
+511 AVSDR
-516 RDIFNVT
+516 RDIFSVT
-523 YDGYIMSYNYSVYPQ
+523 FDGSIMSYDSNEYPQ
-538 SAEVIL
+538 KPEVLL
-544 NGDFFQS
+544 NGDFFQA
-551 PRYGRKIPMLLS
+551 PRKYGRKIPMLLS
-563 QGLDMVSGVNIS
+563 QGLGMVSGVNIS
-575 AKKPSHFRAR
+575 AKNPSHFIAR

-590 GSYDYFNMW
+590 GSANYFNMW
-599 IPYSTTSHTS
+599 IPYSTASRTS
-609 QEFTLTKADGK
+609 QEFTLTKADCIGNY
-620 GTGMYYLTV
+620 MYNLTV
-629 GVDKH
+629 GVDKN
-634 YSILFKHFNDAS
+634 YSILFKHFKIAS
-646 IKTGIDVPGYSWPEG
+646 IKTGIDVPGSSWPDG
-661 GSITTYTYDNFFLD
+661 GFVTDYKFNNFFLD
-675 KESATSN
+675 KDRDSPSN

-706 IMIKNHN
+706 IMIKSHD

>member
-8 EPIEIEGANGKIYV
+8 EPIEIAGADGKIYV

-81 NTFVSNVNNSAE
+81 NTFVSNVNSSAE
-93 SLSARLA
+93 SLSAILA
-100 QEISDREEGDAQEIS
+100 QEISDRKDGDAQEKS
-115 YRTSGDAKL
+115 DREDGDKDL
-124 QEQIDTLKAAT
+124 QGQIDTLKAAT

-199 YYSKSDLNNA
+199 YYSKSELNNA
-209 GGKNINITSENNEIK
+209 AGKNINITSENDEIK
-224 INTNDNVVFSSVTS
+224 INTNDDVVFSSVTS

-249 NFYMPSANNGSRYTC
+249 NFYMPSANNGAKFSC

-270 TGISAHTVDSMSNKV
+270 TGVSAHTVEPLFDEV
-285 VTAYWESIIN
+285 VTATWKSIIN
-295 AANDVNAYV
+295 AANADNAYV

-317 SSYDDSFAQGA
+317 SAYSDSLAQGA
-328 NNNANNN
+328 NNNANTN

-343 EAISNSFAQG
+343 KANSN
-353 YLNVA
+353 
-358 SSRSLAQ
+358 SLAQ
-365 GSNNSAYSY
+365 GYNNSAYSF
-374 SLAQGYLNVASSNSL
+374 SLAQGNLNVASSNSL
-389 AQGFNNSARANS
+389 AHGYNNSAKNNS
-401 VAFGYA
+401 IAFGYQ
-407 SQAYNGGFA
+407 SQAYQGGFA
-416 FSPYA
+416 FSPYLQGA
-421 QAANSL
+421 HSL

-433 AFGIGCTAD
+433 AIGIGCTAD

-459 AYGTNCIAATN
+459 AYGTNCTADTN

-485 SLGLYGK
+485 SLGLFGS
-492 ELTGTSDKSV
+492 ELTGTSDKRV

-516 RDIFNVT
+516 RDIFSVT
-523 YDGYIMSYNYSVYPQ
+523 YDGTIMSYDSNGYPQ
-538 SAEVIL
+538 TPEVLL
-544 NGDFFQS
+544 NGEFFQA
-551 PRYGRKIPMLLS
+551 PKKYGRKIPMLLS
-563 QGLDMVSGVNIS
+563 QGLKMVSGVNIS
-575 AKKPSHFRAR
+575 AKNPSHFIAR

-590 GSYDYFNMW
+590 GSGDYFNMW
-599 IPYSTTSHTS
+599 IPYSTQSLNS
-609 QEFTLTKADGK
+609 QEFTLTKADCLGNY
-620 GTGMYYLTV
+620 MYNLTV

-634 YSILFKHFNDAS
+634 YSILFKNFKIAS
-646 IKTGIDVPGYSWPEG
+646 IKTGIDVPGSSWPDEG
-661 GSITTYTYDNFFLD
+661 TAVKYNYSNFFLD
-675 KESATSN
+675 RLTATSN

-706 IMIKNHN
+706 IMIKSHD

>member
-8 EPIEIEGANGKIYV
+8 EPIEIAGANGKIYV

-48 IKGGTGGIAAETER
+48 IKGGTGGISAETER

-81 NTFVSNVNNSAE
+81 NTFVSNVNSSAE
-93 SLSARLA
+93 SLSDSLSK
-100 QEISDREEGDAQEIS
+100 EITDREDGDS
-115 YRTSGDAKL
+115 KL

-199 YYSKSDLNNA
+199 YYSKSELNNA
-209 GGKNINITSENNEIK
+209 AGKNINITSENDEIK
-224 INTNDNVVFSSVTS
+224 INTNDDVVFSSVSS

-249 NFYMPSANNGSRYTC
+249 NFYMPSANNGARFSC

-270 TGISAHTVDSMSNKV
+270 TGVSAHTVDPLFDEV
-285 VTAYWESIIN
+285 VTASWKSIIN
-295 AANDVNAYV
+295 AANADNAYV
-304 PLSAEECTIGNNN
+304 PLSAEECKIGVNN
-317 SSYDDSFAQGA
+317 SSYNDSFAQGA
-328 NNNANNN
+328 KNNANTN
-335 SLAQGYNN
+335 SLAQGYYNSAN
-343 EAISNSFAQG
+343 SNSFAQG
-353 YLNVA
+353 SNNKA
-358 SSRSLAQ
+358 NGNSLAQ
-365 GSNNSAYSY
+365 GFNNSAY
-374 SLAQGYLNVASSNSL
+374 SNSL
-389 AQGFNNSARANS
+389 AQGFNNSASVNS
-401 VAFGYA
+401 LAFGYA
-407 SQAYNGGFA
+407 SQAYQGGFA
-416 FSPYA
+416 FSPYVQGA
-421 QAANSL
+421 HSL

-459 AYGTNCIAATN
+459 AYGTNCTADTN

-485 SLGLYGK
+485 SLGLFGS
-492 ELTGTSDKSV
+492 ELTGTSDKRV

-516 RDIFNVT
+516 RDIFSVT
-523 YDGYIMSYNYSVYPQ
+523 YDGTIMSYDSNGYPQ
-538 SAEVIL
+538 TPEVLL
-544 NGDFFQS
+544 NGEFFQA
-551 PRYGRKIPMLLS
+551 PKKYGRKIPMLLS
-563 QGLDMVSGVNIS
+563 QGLDMAS
-575 AKKPSHFRAR
+575 AKNVSVKKPDNFRAR
-585 HNVLY
+585 HNVIY
-590 GSYDYFNMW
+590 GDESSGYFNMW
-599 IPYSTTSHTS
+599 IPYSTASRTS
-609 QEFTLTKADGK
+609 QEFTLTKADCLGD
-620 GTGMYYLTV
+620 GMYSLTV

-634 YSILFKHFNDAS
+634 YSILFKHFNSVS
-646 IKTGIDVPGYSWPEG
+646 IKTGLDVPGSSWPDG
-661 GSITTYTYDNFFLD
+661 GSVTDYKFNNFFLD
-675 KESATSN
+675 RLSATSN

-706 IMIKNHN
+706 IMIKSHD

>member
-8 EPIEIEGANGKIYV
+8 EPIEIAGADGKIYV

-81 NTFVSNVNNSAE
+81 NTFVSNVNISAD

-100 QEISDREEGDAQEIS
+100 QEISDREVGDK
-115 YRTSGDAKL
+115 DL

-209 GGKNINITSENNEIK
+209 GGKNINITFENDEIK

-238 NEFSGTNISAL
+238 NAFSGTNISAL
-249 NFYMPSANNGSRYTC
+249 NFYIPSANNGARYTC

-270 TGISAHTVDSMSNKV
+270 TGISAHTVEPLFDEV
-285 VTAYWESIIN
+285 ITATWESIIN
-295 AANDVNAYV
+295 AANTDNAYV

-317 SSYDDSFAQGA
+317 SAYSDSLAQGA
-328 NNNANNN
+328 HNKSNGNSLAQGYNNSAKNN

-343 EAISNSFAQG
+343 SAYSF
-353 YLNVA
+353 
-358 SSRSLAQ
+358 SLAQ
-365 GSNNSAYSY
+365 GN
-374 SLAQGYLNVASSNSL
+374 LNVASSNSL
-389 AQGFNNSARANS
+389 AQGYNNSAKNNS
-401 VAFGYA
+401 IAFGYQ
-407 SQAYNGGFA
+407 SQAYQGSFA

-421 QAANSL
+421 QDAHSL

-459 AYGTNCIAATN
+459 AYGTKCIAATN
-470 SIAMGAGMVSKENQI
+470 SIAMGVGMVSKERQF
-485 SLGLYGK
+485 SLGYYGL
-492 ELTGTSDKSV
+492 ELSESDKRV
-502 FHIGYGQGS
+502 FHVGYGLGS
-511 AVSAR
+511 AVSDR
-516 RDIFNVT
+516 RDIFSVT
-523 YDGYIMSYNYSVYPQ
+523 YDGSIMSYDSNEYPQ
-538 SAEVIL
+538 KAEVLL
-544 NGDFFQS
+544 NGDFFEA
-551 PRYGRKIPMLLS
+551 PRKYGRKIPMLLS
-563 QGLDMVSGVNIS
+563 QGLDMASATNVSVKN
-575 AKKPSHFRAR
+575 PTNFRAR
-585 HNVLY
+585 HNVIY
-590 GSYDYFNMW
+590 GDESTGYFNMW
-599 IPYSTTSHTS
+599 IPYSTASRTS
-609 QEFTLTKADGK
+609 QEFTLTKADCLGDS
-620 GTGMYYLTV
+620 GMYRLTV
-629 GVDKH
+629 GVDKN
-634 YSILFKHFNDAS
+634 YSILFKHFKIAS
-646 IKTGIDVPGYSWPEG
+646 IKTGLDVPGSSWPDG
-661 GSITTYTYDNFFLD
+661 GSTVKYNYSNFFLD
-675 KESATSN
+675 RLLATSN

-706 IMIKNHN
+706 IMIKSHD

>member
-8 EPIEIEGANGKIYV
+8 EPIEITGANGKIYV

-48 IKGGTGGIAAETER
+48 IKGGTGGIAVETER

-81 NTFVSNVNNSAE
+81 NTFVSNVNSSAE

-100 QEISDREEGDAQEIS
+100 KEISDREKGDAQEIS

-124 QEQIDTLKAAT
+124 QEQIDTLKAST
-135 DVIMVYGDYQTFTS
+135 DVIMVYSDFSSFSS
-149 NSGDLV
+149 NSASLT
-155 LTDADVI
+155 LTDNDVI
-162 KVLVDENKND
+162 KVLNDGERQEN
-172 EQVYYQWYDPQSGH
+172 QTYYQYSTATSA
-186 EWSNWSAIGSLNP
+186 WSFIGELDP
-199 YYSKSDLNNA
+199 YYSKSELNNA
-209 GGKNINITSENNEIK
+209 AGKNINITSENDEIK
-224 INTNDNVVFSSVTS
+224 INTNDDVVFSSVTS

-249 NFYMPSANNGSRYTC
+249 NFYMPNASIGEKWTS
-264 EVSSNS
+264 EISSNS
-270 TGISAHTVDSMSNKV
+270 TGISAHIVDTSIYDEV
-285 VTAYWESIIN
+285 VTASWQSIIN
-295 AANDVNAYV
+295 IANADNAYV
-304 PLSAEECTIGNNN
+304 PLSAEACTIGTDN
-317 SSYDDSFAQGA
+317 SALSNSLAQGT
-328 NNNANNN
+328 NNYAHSK

-343 EAISNSFAQG
+343 
-353 YLNVA
+353 YT
-358 SSRSLAQ
+358 
-365 GSNNSAYSY
+365 
-374 SLAQGYLNVASSNSL
+374 SSNSL
-389 AQGFNNSARANS
+389 AQGSYNSAYLNSLVQGSYNSAYLNSLAQGTNNYAYSNSLAQGNNNSAKHNS
-401 VAFGYA
+401 MAFGYQ
-407 SQAYNGGFA
+407 SQAYQGSFA

-421 QAANSL
+421 QDAHSL

-523 YDGYIMSYNYSVYPQ
+523 YDGYIMSYNYSAYPQ

-563 QGLDMVSGVNIS
+563 QGLGMVSGVNIS
-575 AKKPSHFRAR
+575 AKNPSHFRAR

-590 GSYDYFNMW
+590 GDESTGCFNMW
-599 IPYSTTSHTS
+599 IPYSTASRTS
-609 QEFTLTKADGK
+609 QEFTLTKADCISD
-620 GTGMYYLTV
+620 GMYRLTV
-629 GVDKH
+629 GVDKN
-634 YSILFKHFNDAS
+634 YSILFKHFNSAY
-646 IKTGIDVPGYSWPEG
+646 IKTGLNVPGSSWPDG
-661 GSITTYTYDNFFLD
+661 GTAVKYKYNNFFLD
-675 KESATSN
+675 KDRDSPSN

-706 IMIKNHN
+706 IMIKSHD

>member
-8 EPIEIEGANGKIYV
+8 EPIEIAGADGKIYV

-48 IKGGTGGIAAETER
+48 IKGGTGGISAETER

-81 NTFVSNVNNSAE
+81 NTFISNEYNPFVSAVNTSAE

-100 QEISDREEGDAQEIS
+100 QEISDREDGDK
-115 YRTSGDAKL
+115 DL
-124 QEQIDTLKAAT
+124 QGQIDTLKAAT
-135 DVIMVYGDYQTFTS
+135 DVIMVYGDYQSFTS

-199 YYSKSDLNNA
+199 YYSKSELNNA
-209 GGKNINITSENNEIK
+209 AGKNINITSDDKIK

-270 TGISAHTVDSMSNKV
+270 TGISAHTVEPLFDEV
-285 VTAYWESIIN
+285 VTATWKSIIN
-295 AANDVNAYV
+295 AANADNAYV
-304 PLSAEECTIGNNN
+304 PLSAEECTIGTYN
-317 SSYDDSFAQGA
+317 DSFAQGA
-328 NNNANNN
+328 NNNANTN
-335 SLAQGYNN
+335 
-343 EAISNSFAQG
+343 
-353 YLNVA
+353 
-358 SSRSLAQ
+358 SLAQ
-365 GSNNSAYSY
+365 GSNNKANGN
-374 SLAQGYLNVASSNSL
+374 SLAQGFNNSAYSNSL
-389 AQGFNNSARANS
+389 AQGFNNSASVNS
-401 VAFGYA
+401 LAFGYA
-407 SQAYNGGFA
+407 SQAYQGGFA
-416 FSPYA
+416 FSPYVQGA
-421 QAANSL
+421 HSL

-459 AYGTNCIAATN
+459 AYGTNCIADTN
-470 SIAMGAGMVSKENQI
+470 SIAMGAFMVSKERQI
-485 SLGLYGK
+485 SLGYYGS
-492 ELTGTSDKSV
+492 ELTGSDKRV
-502 FHIGYGQGS
+502 FHVGYGLGS
-511 AVSAR
+511 AVSDR
-516 RDIFNVT
+516 RDIFSVT
-523 YDGYIMSYNYSVYPQ
+523 YDGSIMSYDSNEYPQ
-538 SAEVIL
+538 KPEVLL
-544 NGDFFQS
+544 NGDFFQA
-551 PRYGRKIPMLLS
+551 PRKYGRKIPMLLS
-563 QGLDMVSGVNIS
+563 QGLGMVSGVNIS
-575 AKKPSHFRAR
+575 AKNPSHFIAR

-590 GSYDYFNMW
+590 GSANYFNMW
-599 IPYSTTSHTS
+599 IPYSTASRTS
-609 QEFTLTKADGK
+609 QEFTLTKADCIGNY
-620 GTGMYYLTV
+620 MYNLTV
-629 GVDKH
+629 GVDKN
-634 YSILFKHFNDAS
+634 YSILFKHFKIAY
-646 IKTGIDVPGYSWPEG
+646 IKTGIDVPGSSWPDEG
-661 GSITTYTYDNFFLD
+661 TSVEYKFNNFFLD
-675 KESATSN
+675 KDRDSPSN

-706 IMIKNHN
+706 IMIKSHD

>member
-22 VETWNRGTIADGD
+22 VETWNRGTIADGE

-81 NTFVSNVNNSAE
+81 NTFVSSVNSSAE

-100 QEISDREEGDAQEIS
+100 QEISDRKVGD
-115 YRTSGDAKL
+115 DDL

-135 DVIMVYGDYQTFTS
+135 DVIMVYSDFSSFSS
-149 NSGDLV
+149 NSASLT
-155 LTDADVI
+155 LTDNDVI
-162 KVLVDENKND
+162 KVLNDGERQEN
-172 EQVYYQWYDPQSGH
+172 QTYYQYSTATSA
-186 EWSNWSAIGSLNP
+186 WSFIGELDP
-199 YYSKSDLNNA
+199 YYSKSELNNA
-209 GGKNINITSENNEIK
+209 AGKNINITSENDEIK
-224 INTNDNVVFSSVTS
+224 INTNDDVVFSSVTS

-249 NFYMPSANNGSRYTC
+249 NFYMPSANNGARYTC

-270 TGISAHTVDSMSNKV
+270 TGVSAHTVDSMSNKV

-295 AANDVNAYV
+295 AANADNAYV

-317 SSYDDSFAQGA
+317 SSYNYSFAQGA

-343 EAISNSFAQG
+343 EAISNSF
-353 YLNVA
+353 
-358 SSRSLAQ
+358 
-365 GSNNSAYSY
+365 
-374 SLAQGYLNVASSNSL
+374 AQGYLNVASSNSL

-448 GVNCSAVTGGF
+448 GVNCSAVSGGF
-459 AYGTNCIAATN
+459 AYGTNCTADTN
-470 SIAMGAGMVSKENQI
+470 SIAMGVGMVSKENQI
-485 SLGLYGK
+485 SLGCFGK

-502 FHIGYGQGS
+502 FHIGYGLGS
-511 AVSAR
+511 AVSDR
-516 RDIFNVT
+516 RDIFSVT
-523 YDGYIMSYNYSVYPQ
+523 QEGSIMSYNFNEYPQ
-538 SAEVIL
+538 KAEVLL
-544 NGDFFQS
+544 NGDFFEA
-551 PRYGRKIPMLLS
+551 PRKYGRKIPMLLS
-563 QGLDMVSGVNIS
+563 QGLDMASATNVSV
-575 AKKPSHFRAR
+575 KKPANFRAR
-585 HNVLY
+585 HNVIY
-590 GSYDYFNMW
+590 GNESTGYFNMW
-599 IPYSTTSHTS
+599 IPPYSTASRTS
-609 QEFTLTKADGK
+609 QEFTLTKADSLGN
-620 GTGMYYLTV
+620 GMYNLTV
-629 GVDKH
+629 GVDKN
-634 YSILFKHFNDAS
+634 YSILFKHFHKAS
-646 IKTGIDVPGYSWPEG
+646 IQTGIDVPGSSWPEG
-661 GSITTYTYDNFFLD
+661 GSITNYTYDNFFLD
-675 KESATSN
+675 KDRDSPSN
-682 TYFSFS
+682 TYFWFS

-700 GASQQF
+700 GFSQQF

>member
-8 EPIEIEGANGKIYV
+8 EPIEIAGADGKIYV

-81 NTFVSNVNNSAE
+81 NTFVSNVNSSAE
-93 SLSARLA
+93 SLSAILA
-100 QEISDREEGDAQEIS
+100 QEISDRKDGDTQEIS
-115 YRTSGDAKL
+115 DREDGDAKL
-124 QEQIDTLKAAT
+124 QGQIDTLKAAT
-135 DVIMVYGDYQTFTS
+135 DVIMVYGDYQSFTS

-199 YYSKSDLNNA
+199 YYSKSELNNA
-209 GGKNINITSENNEIK
+209 AGKNINITSENDEIK
-224 INTNDNVVFSSVTS
+224 INTNDDVVFSSVTS

-249 NFYMPSANNGSRYTC
+249 NFYMPSANNGAKFSC

-270 TGISAHTVDSMSNKV
+270 TGVSAHTVEPLFDEV
-285 VTAYWESIIN
+285 VTATWKSIIN
-295 AANDVNAYV
+295 AANTDNAYV
-304 PLSAEECTIGNNN
+304 PLSAEECKIGVNN
-317 SSYDDSFAQGA
+317 SAWSNSLAQGA
-328 NNNANNN
+328 YNDANFN

-343 EAISNSFAQG
+343 SADSN
-353 YLNVA
+353 
-358 SSRSLAQ
+358 SLAQ
-365 GSNNSAYSY
+365 GSNNSAD
-374 SLAQGYLNVASSNSL
+374 SNSL
-389 AQGFNNSARANS
+389 AQGSNNGAKNNSL
-401 VAFGYA
+401 AFGYA
-407 SQAYNGGFA
+407 SQAYKGGFA
-416 FSPYA
+416 FSPYVQGA
-421 QAANSL
+421 HSL

-459 AYGTNCIAATN
+459 AYGTNCTADTN
-470 SIAMGAGMVSKENQI
+470 SIAMGAGMVSKDRQI
-485 SLGLYGK
+485 SLGYFGS
-492 ELTGTSDKSV
+492 ELTGSDKRV
-502 FHIGYGQGS
+502 FHVGYGLGS
-511 AVSAR
+511 AVSDR
-516 RDIFNVT
+516 RDIFSVT
-523 YDGYIMSYNYSVYPQ
+523 FDGSIMSYDSNEYPQ
-538 SAEVIL
+538 KPEVLL
-544 NGDFFQS
+544 NGDFFQA
-551 PRYGRKIPMLLS
+551 PRKYGRKIPMLLS
-563 QGLDMVSGVNIS
+563 QGLGMVSGVNIS
-575 AKKPSHFRAR
+575 AKKPSHFIAR

-590 GSYDYFNMW
+590 GSANYFNMW
-599 IPYSTTSHTS
+599 IPYSTASRTS
-609 QEFTLTKADGK
+609 QEFTLTKADCIGNY
-620 GTGMYYLTV
+620 MYNLTV
-629 GVDKH
+629 GVDKN
-634 YSILFKHFNDAS
+634 YSILFKHFKIAS
-646 IKTGIDVPGYSWPEG
+646 IKTGIDVPGSSWPEG
-661 GSITTYTYDNFFLD
+661 GSTTDYNYSNFFLD
-675 KESATSN
+675 KDRDSPSN

-706 IMIKNHN
+706 IMIKSHD